1 MDDLLEEGSE
11 AIILGC
17 TELPLAV
24 TESEYRGV
32 PVLNPSWIMARNMIQ
47 LVAPEK
53 LKQLSH

>member
-1 MDDLLEEGSE
+1 MDDLLEEKSE

-32 PVLNPSWIMARNMIQ
+32 PVLNHSWIMARNMIKR
-47 LVAPEK
+47 VAPDK
-53 LKQLSH
+53 LKQLSY